1 MLYIYMT
8 QKLNRRRYQEIVRF
22 LKDTI
27 KNKNLSHKIRMLA
40 VVRLDA
46 IYERQEAATMKRED
60 REARA
65 RLAMP
70 QAPAQ
75 AAVPD
80 TPEPESPGDV
90 RKPTVDEIFAQIT
103 RRTRS
108 IESGITSQIEV

>member
-1 MLYIYMT
+1 
-8 QKLNRRRYQEIVRF
+8 
-22 LKDTI
+22 
-27 KNKNLSHKIRMLA
+27 MLA

-65 RLAMP
+65 RLATP

-80 TPEPESPGDV
+80 TPEPESPGDA
-90 RKPTVDEIFAQIT
+90 RKPTVDEIFAQVT
-103 RRTRS
+103 GRS
-108 IESGITSQIEV
+108 RSVESVSTS